1 MERWS
6 GRVVWQRGLFDLERR
21 LEAISSKGDPLESIN
36 KIMRPEDFHANIVAV
51 TENEARVAQE
61 QCRPQT
67 QSSEGDQVSSS
78 GLPYSS

>member
-51 TENEARVAQE
+51 TETK
-61 QCRPQT
+61 PK
-67 QSSEGDQVSSS
+67 
-78 GLPYSS
+78 